1 MVRNMTEGRI
11 FRHLLSYAVP
21 TILGNLF
28 QLTYNAMDSIIV
40 GRFAGK
46 NSLAAVGTAN
56 PIMNIVLFFIIGLCM
71 GASVLMSEFY
81 GAGDHDRLKREV
93 STTLMAGIVF
103 TVGLSAAFILLA
115 EPILVLIRTPQEV
128 IGEARAYLRIIFAG
142 LIFTFLYNVYA
153 AALRSVGDS
162 VTPVRCLIVAA
173 VLNGILD
180 YIMVAV
186 FHTGAAGAAAATV
199 AAQACSAVMCMVYV
213 SRRVE
218 LLRVKRKELAID
230 RGLLSRTVH
239 YSWASAMQQA
249 VLYMGKV
256 GVQMTVN
263 PLGVDAMAA
272 FNAVNRVDD
281 FAYTP
286 QQSIGQGITVFIAQ
300 NRGAGNEARVRKG
313 LKEGLILEVLYGL
326 GIGAVIF
333 FSARFLMTLFVQK
346 EETGI
351 IAIGSGYLMTI
362 AFCYML
368 PALTNGVQGFFR
380 GLGQMEITL
389 ASTAVQMVFRVL
401 FSWYLAPRYGIPGIA
416 WACLGGWLMMMVFE
430 LPLLARQLHRH
441 SCCGKKEKLH

>member
-81 GAGDHDRLKREV
+81 GAGDQRRLKREV
-93 STTLMAGIVF
+93 STTLVAGIVF
-103 TVGLSAAFILLA
+103 TIGLSILFIFLA
-115 EPILVLIRTPQEV
+115 RPILVLINTPAEV
-128 IGEARAYLRIIFAG
+128 IGEAQAYLRIIFAG

-153 AALRSVGDS
+153 SALRSVGDS

-173 VLNGILD
+173 VLNGVLD
-180 YIMVAV
+180 YVMVAV
-186 FHTGAAGAAAATV
+186 FHTGAARAAAATV
-199 AAQACSAVMCMVYV
+199 MAQACSAVMCMIYVY
-213 SRRVE
+213 RRVD
-218 LLRVKRKELAID
+218 LLRVSRKEMHVD
-230 RGLLSRTVH
+230 RGLLSRTIH

-263 PLGVDAMAA
+263 PLGVDAMAT

-300 NRGAGNEARVRKG
+300 NRGAGNETRVRKG
-313 LKEGLILEVLYGL
+313 LKEGLALEVAYGIA
-326 GIGAVIF
+326 IGAVIF
-333 FSARFLMTLFVQK
+333 LCARFLMTLFVQ
-346 EETGI
+346 EEEVQI
-351 IAIGSGYLMTI
+351 ISMGSHYLTTI
-362 AFCYML
+362 AFCYIL
-368 PALTNGVQGFFR
+368 PAVTNGIQGFFR
-380 GLGQMEITL
+380 GLGRMEVTLGATATQMI
-389 ASTAVQMVFRVL
+389 FRVL

-416 WACLGGWLMMMVFE
+416 YACLGGWLMMLVFE
-430 LPLLARQLHRH
+430 VPILVKQLRGK
-441 SCCGKKEKLH
+441 CCGKE

>member
-93 STTLMAGIVF
+93 STTLVAGIVF
-103 TVGLSAAFILLA
+103 TVGLSVAFILLA

-239 YSWASAMQQA
+239 YSWASAMHQA

-416 WACLGGWLMMMVFE
+416 WACLGVCLMLMVF
-430 LPLLARQLHRH
+430 
-441 SCCGKKEKLH
+441 

>member
-1 MVRNMTEGRI
+1 MASVNMTVGSPTK
-11 FRHLLSYAVP
+11 HLISYAVP
-21 TILGNLF
+21 LILGNLF

-81 GAGDHDRLKREV
+81 GAGDQRRLKREV
-93 STTLMAGIVF
+93 STTLVAGIVF
-103 TVGLSAAFILLA
+103 TIGLSILFIFLA
-115 EPILVLIRTPQEV
+115 RPILVLINTPAEV
-128 IGEARAYLRIIFAG
+128 IGEAQAYLRIIFAG

-153 AALRSVGDS
+153 SALRSVGDS

-173 VLNGILD
+173 VLNGVLD
-180 YIMVAV
+180 YVMVAV

-199 AAQACSAVMCMVYV
+199 MAQACSAVMCMIYVY
-213 SRRVE
+213 RRVD
-218 LLRVKRKELAID
+218 LLRVSRKEMHVD
-230 RGLLSRTVH
+230 RGLLSRTIH

-263 PLGVDAMAA
+263 PLGVDAMAT

-300 NRGAGNEARVRKG
+300 NRGAGNETRVRQG
-313 LKEGLILEVLYGL
+313 LKEGLALEVAYGIA
-326 GIGAVIF
+326 IGAVIF
-333 FSARFLMTLFVQK
+333 LCARFLMTLFVQ
-346 EETGI
+346 EEEVQI
-351 IAIGSGYLMTI
+351 ISMGSHYLTTI
-362 AFCYML
+362 AFCYIL
-368 PALTNGVQGFFR
+368 PAVTNGIQGFFR
-380 GLGQMEITL
+380 GLGRMEVTLGATATQMI
-389 ASTAVQMVFRVL
+389 FRVL

-416 WACLGGWLMMMVFE
+416 YACLGGWLMMLVFE
-430 LPLLARQLHRH
+430 VPILVKQLRGK
-441 SCCGKKEKLH
+441 CCGKA

>member
-1 MVRNMTEGRI
+1 MVRNMTEGQI

-81 GAGDHDRLKREV
+81 GAGDQRRLKREV
-93 STTLMAGIVF
+93 STTLVAGIVF
-103 TVGLSAAFILLA
+103 TIGLSILFIFLA
-115 EPILVLIRTPQEV
+115 RPILVLINTPAEV
-128 IGEARAYLRIIFAG
+128 IGEAQAYLRIIFAG

-153 AALRSVGDS
+153 SALRSVGDS

-173 VLNGILD
+173 VLNGVLD
-180 YIMVAV
+180 YVMVAV

-199 AAQACSAVMCMVYV
+199 MAQACSAVMCMIYVY
-213 SRRVE
+213 RRVD
-218 LLRVKRKELAID
+218 LLRVSRKEMHVD
-230 RGLLSRTVH
+230 RGLLSRTIH

-263 PLGVDAMAA
+263 PLGVDAMAT

-300 NRGAGNEARVRKG
+300 NRGAGNETRVRKG
-313 LKEGLILEVLYGL
+313 LKEGLALEVAYGIA
-326 GIGAVIF
+326 IGAVIF
-333 FSARFLMTLFVQK
+333 LCARFLMTLFVQ
-346 EETGI
+346 EEEVQI
-351 IAIGSGYLMTI
+351 ISMGSHYLTTI
-362 AFCYML
+362 AFCYIL
-368 PALTNGVQGFFR
+368 PAVTNGIQGFFR
-380 GLGQMEITL
+380 GLGRMEVTLGATATQMI
-389 ASTAVQMVFRVL
+389 FRVL

-416 WACLGGWLMMMVFE
+416 YACLGGWLMMLVFE
-430 LPLLARQLHRH
+430 VPILVKQLRGK
-441 SCCGKKEKLH
+441 CCGKA

>member
-81 GAGDHDRLKREV
+81 GAGDQRRLKREV
-93 STTLMAGIVF
+93 STTLVAGIVF
-103 TVGLSAAFILLA
+103 TIGLSILFIFLA
-115 EPILVLIRTPQEV
+115 RPILVLINTPAEV
-128 IGEARAYLRIIFAG
+128 IGEAQAYLRIIFAG

-153 AALRSVGDS
+153 SALRSVGDS

-173 VLNGILD
+173 VLNGVLD
-180 YIMVAV
+180 YVMVAV
-186 FHTGAAGAAAATV
+186 FHTGAARAAAATV
-199 AAQACSAVMCMVYV
+199 MAQACSAVMCMIYVY
-213 SRRVE
+213 RRVD
-218 LLRVKRKELAID
+218 LLRVSRKEMHVD
-230 RGLLSRTVH
+230 RGLLSRTIH

-263 PLGVDAMAA
+263 PLGVDAMAT

-300 NRGAGNEARVRKG
+300 NRGAGNETRVRKG
-313 LKEGLILEVLYGL
+313 LKEGLALEVAYGIA
-326 GIGAVIF
+326 IGAVIF
-333 FSARFLMTLFVQK
+333 LCARFLMTLFVQ
-346 EETGI
+346 EEEVQI
-351 IAIGSGYLMTI
+351 ISMGSHYLTTI
-362 AFCYML
+362 AFCYIL
-368 PALTNGVQGFFR
+368 PAVTNGIQGFFR
-380 GLGQMEITL
+380 GLGRMEVTLGATATQMI
-389 ASTAVQMVFRVL
+389 FRVL

-416 WACLGGWLMMMVFE
+416 YACLGGWLMMLVFE
-430 LPLLARQLHRH
+430 VPILVKQLRGK
-441 SCCGKKEKLH
+441 CCGKA

>member
-21 TILGNLF
+21 LILGNLF

-81 GAGDHDRLKREV
+81 GAGDQRRLKREV
-93 STTLMAGIVF
+93 STTLVAGIVF
-103 TVGLSAAFILLA
+103 TIGLSILFIFLA
-115 EPILVLIRTPQEV
+115 RPILVLINTPAEV
-128 IGEARAYLRIIFAG
+128 IGEAQAYLRIIFAG

-153 AALRSVGDS
+153 SALRSVGDS

-173 VLNGILD
+173 VLNGVLD
-180 YIMVAV
+180 YVMVAV

-199 AAQACSAVMCMVYV
+199 MAQACSAVMCMIYVY
-213 SRRVE
+213 RRVD
-218 LLRVKRKELAID
+218 LLRVSRKEMHVD
-230 RGLLSRTVH
+230 RGLLSRTIH

-263 PLGVDAMAA
+263 PLGVDAMAT

-300 NRGAGNEARVRKG
+300 NRGAGNETRVRKG
-313 LKEGLILEVLYGL
+313 LKEGLALEVAYGIA
-326 GIGAVIF
+326 IGAVIF
-333 FSARFLMTLFVQK
+333 LCARFLMTLFVQ
-346 EETGI
+346 EEEVQI
-351 IAIGSGYLMTI
+351 ISMGSHYLTTI
-362 AFCYML
+362 AFCYIL
-368 PALTNGVQGFFR
+368 PAVTNGIQGFFR
-380 GLGQMEITL
+380 GLGRMEVTLGATATQMI
-389 ASTAVQMVFRVL
+389 FRVL

-416 WACLGGWLMMMVFE
+416 YACLGGWLMMLVFE
-430 LPLLARQLHRH
+430 VPILVKQLRGK
-441 SCCGKKEKLH
+441 CCGKA

>member
-81 GAGDHDRLKREV
+81 GAGDQRRLKREV
-93 STTLMAGIVF
+93 STTLVAGIVF
-103 TVGLSAAFILLA
+103 TIGLSILFIFLA
-115 EPILVLIRTPQEV
+115 RPILVLINTPAEV
-128 IGEARAYLRIIFAG
+128 IGEAQAYLRIIFAG

-153 AALRSVGDS
+153 SALRSVGDS

-173 VLNGILD
+173 VLNGVLD
-180 YIMVAV
+180 YVMVAV

-199 AAQACSAVMCMVYV
+199 MAQACSAVLCMIYVY
-213 SRRVE
+213 RRVD
-218 LLRVKRKELAID
+218 LLRVSRKEMHVD
-230 RGLLSRTVH
+230 RGLLSRTIH

-263 PLGVDAMAA
+263 PLGVDAMAT

-300 NRGAGNEARVRKG
+300 NRGAGNETRVRKG
-313 LKEGLILEVLYGL
+313 LKEGLALEVAYGIA
-326 GIGAVIF
+326 IGAVIF
-333 FSARFLMTLFVQK
+333 LCARFLMTLFVQ
-346 EETGI
+346 EEEVQI
-351 IAIGSGYLMTI
+351 ISMGSHYLTTI
-362 AFCYML
+362 AFCYIL
-368 PALTNGVQGFFR
+368 PAVTNGIQGFFR
-380 GLGQMEITL
+380 GLGRMEVTLGATATQMI
-389 ASTAVQMVFRVL
+389 FRVL

-416 WACLGGWLMMMVFE
+416 YACLGGWLMMLVFE
-430 LPLLARQLHRH
+430 VPILVKQLRGK
-441 SCCGKKEKLH
+441 CCGKA

>member
-81 GAGDHDRLKREV
+81 GAGDQRRLKREV
-93 STTLMAGIVF
+93 STTLVAGIVF
-103 TVGLSAAFILLA
+103 TIGLSILFIFLDR
-115 EPILVLIRTPQEV
+115 PILVLINTPAEV
-128 IGEARAYLRIIFAG
+128 IGEAQAYLRIIFAG

-153 AALRSVGDS
+153 SALRSVGDS

-173 VLNGILD
+173 VLNGVLD
-180 YIMVAV
+180 YVMVAV

-199 AAQACSAVMCMVYV
+199 MAQACSAVMCMIYVY
-213 SRRVE
+213 RRVD
-218 LLRVKRKELAID
+218 LLRVSRKEMHVD
-230 RGLLSRTVH
+230 RGLLSRTIH

-263 PLGVDAMAA
+263 PLGVDAMAT

-300 NRGAGNEARVRKG
+300 NRGAGNETRVRKG
-313 LKEGLILEVLYGL
+313 LKEGLALEVAYGIA
-326 GIGAVIF
+326 IGAVIF
-333 FSARFLMTLFVQK
+333 LCARFLMTLFVQ
-346 EETGI
+346 EEEVQI
-351 IAIGSGYLMTI
+351 ISMGSHYLTTI
-362 AFCYML
+362 AFCYIL
-368 PALTNGVQGFFR
+368 PAVTNGIQGFFR
-380 GLGQMEITL
+380 GLGRMEVTLGATATQMI
-389 ASTAVQMVFRVL
+389 FRVL

-416 WACLGGWLMMMVFE
+416 YACLGGWLMMLVFE
-430 LPLLARQLHRH
+430 VPILVKQLRGK
-441 SCCGKKEKLH
+441 CCGKA

>member
-81 GAGDHDRLKREV
+81 GAGDQRRLKREV
-93 STTLMAGIVF
+93 STTLVAGIVF
-103 TVGLSAAFILLA
+103 TIGLSILFIFLA
-115 EPILVLIRTPQEV
+115 RPILVLINTPAEV
-128 IGEARAYLRIIFAG
+128 IGEAQAYLRIIFAG

-153 AALRSVGDS
+153 SALRSVGDS

-173 VLNGILD
+173 VLNGVLD
-180 YIMVAV
+180 YVMVAV

-199 AAQACSAVMCMVYV
+199 MAQACSAVMCMIYVY
-213 SRRVE
+213 RRVD
-218 LLRVKRKELAID
+218 LLRVSRKEMHVD
-230 RGLLSRTVH
+230 RGLLSRTIH

-263 PLGVDAMAA
+263 PLGVDAMAT

-300 NRGAGNEARVRKG
+300 NRGAGNETRVRKG
-313 LKEGLILEVLYGL
+313 LKEGLALEVAYGIA
-326 GIGAVIF
+326 IGAVIF
-333 FSARFLMTLFVQK
+333 LCARFLMTLFVQ
-346 EETGI
+346 EEEVQI
-351 IAIGSGYLMTI
+351 ISMGSHYLTTI
-362 AFCYML
+362 AFCYIL
-368 PALTNGVQGFFR
+368 PAVTNGIQGFFR
-380 GLGQMEITL
+380 GLGRMEVTLGATATQMI
-389 ASTAVQMVFRVL
+389 FRVL

-416 WACLGGWLMMMVFE
+416 YACLGGWLMMLVFE
-430 LPLLARQLHRH
+430 VPILVKQLRGK
-441 SCCGKKEKLH
+441 CCGKA